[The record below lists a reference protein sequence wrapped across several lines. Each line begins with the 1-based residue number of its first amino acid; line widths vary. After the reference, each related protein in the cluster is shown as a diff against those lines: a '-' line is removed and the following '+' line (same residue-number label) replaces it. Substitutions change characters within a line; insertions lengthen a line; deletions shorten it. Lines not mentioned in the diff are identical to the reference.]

1 MTFDML
7 EKFFSGSHT
16 GSALKVYL
24 RLLAVCYLLGAFFH
38 AGNMLGYG
46 SMPWNEMPVAWR
58 RMDVIY
64 LFLNAGVFF
73 GLMRCSFWGTTLFVI
88 AAVSEI
94 AAYGMYPY
102 MFAETPEQFSQ
113 LYGLI
118 LFRVIT
124 LIVLLAFLKVTR

>member
-1 MTFDML
+1 ML

-16 GSALKVYL
+16 GSALKTYL
-24 RLLAVCYLLGAFFH
+24 RLLAVCYLLGAFIH

-58 RMDVIY
+58 RTDAVY
-64 LFLNAGVFF
+64 LFLDIGVFF
-73 GLMRCSFWGTTLFVI
+73 GLMRCSFWGTSLFTI
-88 AAVSEI
+88 AAVSQI
-94 AAYGMYPY
+94 GLYGMYPY
-102 MFAETPEQFSQ
+102 LFAETADQFSQ

-124 LIVLLAFLKVTR
+124 LIVLLAVLRLK